1 MFHRDQIERNSCSDM
16 KEGFLFGGL
25 SPPNEKIPSRRPRR
39 LCGEIL
45 ILAKNG
51 EGMALNLN
59 EGERRKEL
67 W

>member
-1 MFHRDQIERNSCSDM
+1 M

-45 ILAKNG
+45 ILPKNG